1 MKKKVKKQIKQEHKG
16 VKITEWQKESEKEIK
31 ETEQEINI
39 EIPQQAE
46 FFKTPVRFGNIPVDK
61 LPLGCDEKEQY
72 RKIYPKISLPFQV
85 VEKVSFGHNKLIR
98 FAHSS
103 D

>member
-16 VKITEWQKESEKEIK
+16 TKITEWRREVEKEIK
-31 ETEQEINI
+31 ETEQEVNI

-61 LPLGCDEKEQY
+61 LPFGCDEKEQY
-72 RKIYPKISLPFQV
+72 RKNYRTVFSLLSPTSNYISSTF
-85 VEKVSFGHNKLIR
+85 KNSFS
-98 FAHSS
+98 F
-103 D
+103 